1 MVTRSRLK
9 SVLTG
14 LALYTVAAALIGY
27 FGVNAY
33 TGKYGLNARQE
44 LDQEIIALTSEL
56 ARLKRE
62 RAEGEQR
69 VSLLRSDRVDPD
81 MLDER
86 ARFQLDYANPHDL
99 VRMIAGARA
108 VRFQKLI
115 DSISKVSCRIAV
127 RHSYSFAASRN
138 PLTAGLSWAREG
150 LSTLSSS
157 RICHG
162 RLTQENRHKGQGSG
176 KGDTAL
182 RRNSPESRSS
192 RRCATCC

>member
-1 MVTRSRLK
+1 MVSRARLK
-9 SVLTG
+9 SFLTG
-14 LALYTVAAALIGY
+14 LALYTMAAAMVGY

-86 ARFQLDYANPHDL
+86 ARYQLDYANPHDL
-99 VRMIAGARA
+99 VRTDHIRTDRQNYKIPRNQFRKCRVALHCGIA
-108 VRFQKLI
+108 RF
-115 DSISKVSCRIAV
+115 
-127 RHSYSFAASRN
+127 
-138 PLTAGLSWAREG
+138 
-150 LSTLSSS
+150 
-157 RICHG
+157 
-162 RLTQENRHKGQGSG
+162 
-176 KGDTAL
+176 
-182 RRNSPESRSS
+182 S
-192 RRCATCC
+192 RRHAILSRRFELG